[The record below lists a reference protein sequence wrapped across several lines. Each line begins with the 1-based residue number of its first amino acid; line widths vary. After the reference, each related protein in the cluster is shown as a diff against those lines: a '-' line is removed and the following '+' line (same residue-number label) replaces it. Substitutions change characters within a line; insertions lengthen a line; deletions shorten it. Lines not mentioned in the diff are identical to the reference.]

1 MNDNKIC
8 NPKTEVPKGLE
19 LNDKDYVESILTVCK
34 DAKMRKK
41 FPLFCKI

>member
-19 LNDKDYVESILTVCK
+19 LNDKDYVESILTVCNCLLYTS
-34 DAKMRKK
+34 DAADE
-41 FPLFCKI
+41 